1 MFSLVFPCFF
11 FFRAPVRPKID
22 VLRRVSFRALMSQI
36 LHQKVALKEIRCPI
50 KTKMQEK
57 CMF

>member
-1 MFSLVFPCFF
+1 
-11 FFRAPVRPKID
+11 
-22 VLRRVSFRALMSQI
+22 MSQI

-57 CMF
+57 CGFLEKKRGERLPVS